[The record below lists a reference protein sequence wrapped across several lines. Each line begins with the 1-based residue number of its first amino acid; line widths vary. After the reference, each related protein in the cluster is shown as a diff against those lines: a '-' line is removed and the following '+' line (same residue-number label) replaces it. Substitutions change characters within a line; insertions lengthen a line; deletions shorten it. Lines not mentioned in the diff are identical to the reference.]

1 MKPQTSQ
8 IKQVERHLKKRKSIT
23 TWDAIQLYGIT
34 RLSALI
40 FTLREDGYNIESKR
54 IDDKN
59 SRKWWTKY
67 SLKK

>member
-40 FTLREDGYNIESKR
+40 FTLREYGYNIESKR
-54 IDDKN
+54 IDDKD

>member
-54 IDDKN
+54 IDDKD

-67 SLKK
+67 SLK

>member
-8 IKQVERHLKKRKSIT
+8 IKQVEKHLKKRKSIT

-54 IDDKN
+54 IDDKD

-67 SLKK
+67 SLK

>member
-8 IKQVERHLKKRKSIT
+8 IKQVERHLKKRKSMT

-54 IDDKN
+54 IDDKE

>member
-54 IDDKN
+54 IDDKE

>member
-54 IDDKN
+54 IDDKD

>member
-8 IKQVERHLKKRKSIT
+8 IKKVERHLKKRKSIT

-54 IDDKN
+54 IDDKD

-67 SLKK
+67 SLK

>member
-8 IKQVERHLKKRKSIT
+8 IKQVEKHLKKRKSIT

-54 IDDKN
+54 IDDKD